1 MCPIEHLRRPLIV
14 PIPGERPAGHP
25 VTEQSV
31 WGTAGLALG
40 SALCGAWAGR
50 LTWASWGSDH
60 PPPAMGASASP
71 PSRCPDTAAQTV
83 DDCLRVPVW
92 SVGGGGGWTW
102 TPSCMTP
109 SSVHWYSIHHCWS
122 FPSPTCSRKPASFI
136 TDPPCEVTGCPP
148 LALAEPPPHPSW
160 SPSCLPP
167 PPPPPPPICG
177 SCPFSQSP

>member
-60 PPPAMGASASP
+60 PPPTMGASASP
-71 PSRCPDTAAQTV
+71 PSRCPDTAARTV
-83 DDCLRVPVW
+83 DGRLRVPVW
-92 SVGGGGGWTW
+92 SVGGGGVDLDTQLHDPKLRSLVLN
-102 TPSCMTP
+102 PSLLVLSLP
-109 SSVHWYSIHHCWS
+109 HL
-122 FPSPTCSRKPASFI
+122 CSRKPASFI
-136 TDPPCEVTGCPP
+136 TDPQCEGTGCPL

-160 SPSCLPP
+160 SPSCLL
-167 PPPPPPPICG
+167 PPPPPPICG
-177 SCPFSQSP
+177 GPFSQIP